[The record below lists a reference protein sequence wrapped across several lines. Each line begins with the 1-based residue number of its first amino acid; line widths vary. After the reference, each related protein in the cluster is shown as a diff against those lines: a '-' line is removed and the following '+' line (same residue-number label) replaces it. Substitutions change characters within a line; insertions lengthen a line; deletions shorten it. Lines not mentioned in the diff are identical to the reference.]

1 MLKFLFL
8 GIRVEGFMGSI
19 SPQGGIKVADI
30 GVATIE
36 KANGI
41 VNRLDAFNTV
51 IKILGRYFIYGEK
64 T

>member
-1 MLKFLFL
+1 
-8 GIRVEGFMGSI
+8 MGSI

-41 VNRLDAFNTV
+41 VNRLEFLQFYQDIFDKSSAA
-51 IKILGRYFIYGEK
+51 IKK
-64 T
+64 

>member
-1 MLKFLFL
+1 
-8 GIRVEGFMGSI
+8 MGSI

-41 VNRLDAFNTV
+41 VNRLELFYLITRT
-51 IKILGRYFIYGEK
+51 GFIEQK
-64 T
+64 TKVW